1 MFRLTIDEA
10 KNYIG
15 KTCLVGSRDSDFAC
29 LIEDTIVSVDRVI
42 HLKHCR
48 CRDKVYILDI
58 NEICGPLQKDRVK
71 VGDTGIF
78 FDILNDLS
86 LLSTYKIG
94 TVTFINESYFTDWP
108 YLSDKGQSY
117 RYFLPMKELPDDLH
131 NL

>member
-1 MFRLTIDEA
+1 MFRVTVDNA

-15 KTCLVGSRDSDFAC
+15 KTCLVLSDSC
-29 LIEDTIVSVDRVI
+29 LIEDRIVDVDRVI
-42 HLKHCR
+42 HLEHCM
-48 CRDKVYILDI
+48 CRDVVYILNM

-78 FDILNDLS
+78 FDILNDLA
-86 LLSTYKIG
+86 LLSTYKID
-94 TVTFINESYFTDWP
+94 TVTFINESNFTDWP
-108 YLSDKGQSY
+108 YESDDGKEY